1 MGLLSATTSANQYR
15 VDGELEKPIIDTV
28 GEALKKYAI
37 REIDNQ
43 PSDQSVGWTSF
54 QTPFEPDFEGSR
66 FLLGTAFVF
75 SLRIDKKV
83 IPPKLLQKH
92 FSSESAKRLKALERD
107 YLSSDEK
114 KALKDTIIQKLNQ
127 QIPATPTVYDL
138 VWQYEKGELWF
149 FSTQKSANEHLETL
163 FFKSFGIHL
172 IRKIPYTMAAFDA
185 SLTDHH
191 RDALEKLAFVDKD
204 NQ

>member
-1 MGLLSATTSANQYR
+1 MGLLSATTSANRYR

-28 GEALKKYAI
+28 GEALVKHTI

-54 QTPFEPDFEGSR
+54 QTPFEPNFEGSR
-66 FLLGTAFVF
+66 FLVGTYFVF

-92 FSSESAKRLKALERD
+92 FSSESAKRLKALEREF
-107 YLSSDEK
+107 LSNDEK
-114 KALKDTIIQKLNQ
+114 KELKDTIIQKLNQ

-149 FSTQKSANEHLETL
+149 FSTQKSANEQVETL

-172 IRKIPYTMAAFDA
+172 VRQIPYTMAAFDT
-185 SLTDHH
+185 SLTDNH
-191 RDALEKLAFVDKD
+191 RDTLEKLAFVDKD
-204 NQ
+204 N